1 MSDSTP
7 VEMDDDERDAFLGT
21 GGIGVMAF
29 PTADGD
35 PPHAIPVSYGYDAT
49 ETTFYFRL
57 AVGDDR
63 EKGDVAGETVAFV
76 TYGREGS
83 AWESVIATGRLE
95 ETTAEPIATET
106 LQGLERVHI
115 PLVDVF
121 GEPPRTVSFGYF
133 RLVPERLTSRK
144 ESRTEV

>member
-1 MSDSTP
+1 MDERTP

-21 GGIGVMAF
+21 GGTGVISV
-29 PTADGD
+29 PTPADD

-57 AVGDDR
+57 AVGSDR
-63 EKGDVAGETVAFV
+63 EKGDVAGRTVTFV
-76 TYGREGS
+76 TYGHEDD
-83 AWESVIATGRLE
+83 AWESVIAVGRLE
-95 ETTAEPIATET
+95 KTTAEPIATET

-115 PLVDVF
+115 PIVDVF
-121 GEPPRTVSFGYF
+121 GEPPRTVSFEYF